1 MILLINSLN
10 LERIP
15 KPELIAGEAKPENYD
30 LNQYKILNTENIDDW
45 FYMVKSGKFYNVVVK
60 NKIIYSINTFDTTNA
75 SLLIEQ
81 TEDIKKSITY
91 SGKVQ
96 RDDMMKIVLENE
108 NKINIVKSRVD
119 MLCKYLNLN
128 I

>member
-15 KPELIAGEAKPENYD
+15 KPELIPGEAKPENYD

-81 TEDIKKSITY
+81 TEDIRKSITY

>member
-45 FYMVKSGKFYNVVVK
+45 FYIVKSGKFYNVVVK

>member
-1 MILLINSLN
+1 MKLLIQK
-10 LERIP
+10 LELETIP
-15 KPELIAGEAKPENYD
+15 KPELIPGEDKPENYD

-45 FYMVKSGKFYNVVVK
+45 FYIVKSGKFYNVVVK

-81 TEDIKKSITY
+81 TEDIRKSITY

>member
-1 MILLINSLN
+1 MKLLIQK
-10 LERIP
+10 LELETIP
-15 KPELIAGEAKPENYD
+15 KPELIPGDDKPENYD

-45 FYMVKSGKFYNVVVK
+45 FYIVKSGKFYNVVVK

-81 TEDIKKSITY
+81 TEDIRKSITY

>member
-1 MILLINSLN
+1 MKLLIQK
-10 LERIP
+10 LELETIP
-15 KPELIAGEAKPENYD
+15 KPELIPGDDKPENYD

-45 FYMVKSGKFYNVVVK
+45 FYIVKSGKFYNVVVK

>member
-1 MILLINSLN
+1 MKLLIQK
-10 LERIP
+10 LELETIP
-15 KPELIAGEAKPENYD
+15 KPELIPGGEKPENYD

-45 FYMVKSGKFYNVVVK
+45 FYIVKSGKFYNVVVK

>member
-1 MILLINSLN
+1 MKLLIQK
-10 LERIP
+10 LELETIP
-15 KPELIAGEAKPENYD
+15 KPELIPGGEKPENYD

-45 FYMVKSGKFYNVVVK
+45 FYIVKSGKFYNVVVK

-81 TEDIKKSITY
+81 TEDIRKSITY